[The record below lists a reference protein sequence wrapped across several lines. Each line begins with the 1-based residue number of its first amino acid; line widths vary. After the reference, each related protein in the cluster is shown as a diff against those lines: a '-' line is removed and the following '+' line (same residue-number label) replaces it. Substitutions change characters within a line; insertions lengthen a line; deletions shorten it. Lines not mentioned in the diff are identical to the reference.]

1 MKRVTLSARLGPA
14 RWYPGP
20 LVVVTRANTLRG
32 AMGKFA
38 FKSREALEERRRALR
53 LKLRLSEIYGKFGA
67 SLGEGTVM
75 YADTDS
81 ASLRELYSRLK
92 ATISDRPLLRDGDA
106 FETSFIAPKLYVV
119 TNRGAFPRAM
129 TPHFDRLRG

>member
-1 MKRVTLSARLGPA
+1 MRRITLSARLGPA

-20 LVVVTRANTLRG
+20 LVIVTRANTLRG

-38 FKSREALEERRRALR
+38 FKSREALEKRRLELR
-53 LKLRLSEIYGKFGA
+53 LKRRLNEIYGKFGA
-67 SLGEGTVM
+67 SIGAGEVV
-75 YADTDS
+75 YVDTD
-81 ASLRELYSRLK
+81 
-92 ATISDRPLLRDGDA
+92 TIVPERAILRDGDA

-119 TNRGAFPRAM
+119 TNRGAFPRAL